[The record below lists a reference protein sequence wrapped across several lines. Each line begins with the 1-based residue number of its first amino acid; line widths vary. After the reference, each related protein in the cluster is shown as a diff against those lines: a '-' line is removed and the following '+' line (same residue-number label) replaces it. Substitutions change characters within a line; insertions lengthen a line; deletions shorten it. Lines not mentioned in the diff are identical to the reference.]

1 VGYEFCSVHM
11 MRALWHFLCVAL
23 VVANPCYQTG
33 CGDEEAMH
41 VSMLQV
47 EMSGRA
53 QHSEKVQHTDDR
65 DSQAYYWAN
74 RGRDGRRSSWAPY
87 RAPSNFSS
95 GPSWTWPNELKE
107 QVRHSPLIDADM
119 NIYMSTTKRLRK
131 FTSSGSLL
139 WTWSAEPGQ
148 KMTVS
153 PVLSNGT
160 IFVLPH
166 KSLIPTAVAIDM
178 ATGTKKWERYYG
190 NLKQSDDAESLSIY
204 NDTLLFASTTNS
216 SMGGPDTLVAV
227 STVDG
232 NQLWEFVT
240 DTVMWNFMP
249 SFPGDGSVLFSST
262 CGTVFRLS
270 LEGKL
275 LWREGAG
282 HDTTC
287 VPAGGASGPNGL
299 FYAEYQEGRQNGEEG
314 EPASWVAAHNISD
327 GSLVWKKKLPYRAA
341 QYPAVGQLGP
351 GGPLAV
357 LAAMGDNPM
366 PPGIPLLEPFLL
378 TQHGGLF
385 RNGVIALDAA
395 TGETIWH
402 SQDRPWNSIVGAGDT
417 DEHEEGEGP
426 CWPDAQGI
434 PVIAGDGTVYTS
446 SSHHGDLRAIRD
458 ADADGII
465 SPWEV
470 STFETKQCFLNS
482 PSMAPGM
489 LVAAPCWGPM
499 YVFKD

>member
-1 VGYEFCSVHM
+1 V
-11 MRALWHFLCVAL
+11 
-23 VVANPCYQTG
+23 Q
-33 CGDEEAMH
+33 
-41 VSMLQV
+41 VSLPLAEQI
-47 EMSGRA
+47 
-53 QHSEKVQHTDDR
+53 EKKQDDDDDDDDN
-65 DSQAYYWAN
+65 DSRAYYWSN
-74 RGRDGRRSSWAPY
+74 RARDARRSSSAPY
-87 RAPSNFSS
+87 RAPNNFSS
-95 GPSWTWPNELKE
+95 GPSWIWPNELKE

-119 NIYMSTTKRLRK
+119 NIYVCTTKRLRK
-131 FTSSGSLL
+131 FTSNGSLL
-139 WTWSAEPGQ
+139 WTWNAEAGQAMSA
-148 KMTVS
+148 S
-153 PVLSNGT
+153 PVLYKGNIYVMPS
-160 IFVLPH
+160 
-166 KSLIPTAVAIDM
+166 KSGIPTAVAIDM
-178 ATGTKKWERYYG
+178 ATGTKTWERRYD
-190 NLKQSDDAESLSIY
+190 NFLHNADAESLSIY
-204 NDTLLFASTTNS
+204 NDRLFFGSVTNS
-216 SMGGPDTLVAV
+216 SMAGPDTLVAV
-227 STVDG
+227 SAMDG
-232 NQLWEFVT
+232 SYLWDFVT
-240 DTVMWNFMP
+240 DAVVWNFMP
-249 SFPGDGSVLFSST
+249 SFPGDGSVVFSST

-275 LWREGAG
+275 LWRVGAG
-282 HDTTC
+282 HDRSC

-299 FYAEYQEGRQNGEEG
+299 FYSEYREGTEDSA
-314 EPASWVAAHNISD
+314 ASYVAARNISD
-327 GSLVWKKKLPYRAA
+327 GSLVWKRKLPYRAA
-341 QYPAVGQLGP
+341 QYPALGQLGP

-366 PPGIPLLEPFLL
+366 PPITPIVDAAILH
-378 TQHGGLF
+378 QSGGEQ

-395 TGETIWH
+395 TGATLWQ
-402 SQDRPWNSIVGAGDT
+402 SQERPWNSSFGAGDA
-417 DEHEEGEGP
+417 DQHEEGEGP

>member
-1 VGYEFCSVHM
+1 V
-11 MRALWHFLCVAL
+11 
-23 VVANPCYQTG
+23 
-33 CGDEEAMH
+33 
-41 VSMLQV
+41 
-47 EMSGRA
+47 
-53 QHSEKVQHTDDR
+53 
-65 DSQAYYWAN
+65 
-74 RGRDGRRSSWAPY
+74 
-87 RAPSNFSS
+87 
-95 GPSWTWPNELKE
+95 
-107 QVRHSPLIDADM
+107 
-119 NIYMSTTKRLRK
+119 
-131 FTSSGSLL
+131 
-139 WTWSAEPGQ
+139 
-148 KMTVS
+148 
-153 PVLSNGT
+153 
-160 IFVLPH
+160 
-166 KSLIPTAVAIDM
+166 
-178 ATGTKKWERYYG
+178 
-190 NLKQSDDAESLSIY
+190 
-204 NDTLLFASTTNS
+204 TNS
-216 SMGGPDTLVAV
+216 SMQGPDTLVAV
-227 STVDG
+227 GVADG
-232 NQLWEFVT
+232 NYLWEFVT
-240 DTVMWNFMP
+240 DTVIWNFMP

-270 LEGKL
+270 FEGKL

-282 HDTTC
+282 HDKMC

-299 FYAEYQEGRQNGEEG
+299 FYAGYREGSEAGS
-314 EPASWVAAHNISD
+314 ASYVAARNISD
-327 GSLVWKKKLPYRAA
+327 GSLVWKTKLPYRAA

-378 TQHGGLF
+378 TLHGGLF

-402 SQDRPWNSIVGAGDT
+402 SQDRPWNSIAGAGED

-446 SSHHGDLRAIRD
+446 SSQHGDLRAIRD
-458 ADADGII
+458 ANGDGII
-465 SPWEV
+465 SPSEV
-470 STFETKQCFLNS
+470 STFETKHCFLNS